1 MILNAKKR
9 PLIAV
14 ALLLTS
20 LGITTSC
27 IDNSYDLNK
36 DIDMTISAGGEHLAI
51 PVGYT
56 EKITLDKIIEIEE
69 GDDLQ
74 LVDGEYH
81 LLKGDDIEPS
91 TTKVED
97 VTIDEIKSNIE
108 KINISKDSS
117 TSSPQQRTSNE
128 NKYNTDFEKTGKIE
142 VTAKRID
149 EAVKEIGELE
159 AKDKVAFDIFI
170 NIEGEFSIVKVT
182 NLQIELPDFL
192 VFADTQD
199 TEGIIIDKDNHKL
212 SFNDFIL
219 KKNTTEEQGKFH
231 LQLIAYYFAEKAGT
245 GQGLVVT
252 NKEINETYDVKVSGT
267 AEVTLGTTTP
277 TVSSNDKLYIIPQI
291 MIAEMNVQ
299 NVTGVI
305 QPKITP
311 TNTIVKL
318 ENLPDFLSDNEV
330 ELEITNPTI
339 SFIANNPLET
349 PIILNGEMLGK
360 KADGSMIEGSTVKI
374 GNGSKDGNKIQLN
387 PGNNIIILSRTGKSN
402 QENSSTVQ
410 NIQVSDINNLIK
422 KIPDE
427 VNVTLNPVVKNDDY
441 YTVELKEDGY
451 TMEGNYDIDIPL
463 NFGSN
468 LKIVY
473 DETIDNFD
481 LDLEDVDIKKAIL
494 SINAVNT
501 IPLAMEIKNEN
512 VSALDANGNVIKDI
526 DVTVEGTITESKD
539 GKAEVS
545 STLNIN
551 LNETAEGAISKLDGL
566 KLKVTAVP
574 GQATDVQLLST
585 QWLQLT
591 DMKLKIPNG
600 IKVDLN

>member
-81 LLKGDDIEPS
+81 LLKKGNIDNATTEITEVRVTGTTTIIEA
-91 TTKVED
+91 T
-97 VTIDEIKSNIE
+97 EIAE
-108 KINISKDSS
+108 VA
-117 TSSPQQRTSNE
+117 TALTQ
-128 NKYNTDFEKTGKIE
+128 EKTIAAYINKTGTIE
-142 VTAKRID
+142 VSAHDID
-149 EAVKEIGELE
+149 DAIKEIGVLKASSPTELIINLGITAGENMDFDNITFTDLKITFPSILDFEPYTGLSNNILDLNGLTINKGEEKNISLQVKGYKFGNETPDGKKIIGNTLNINEDVIVEGKTTVLVE
-159 AKDKVAFDIFI
+159 AGSSGTISF
-170 NIEGEFSIVKVT
+170 T
-182 NLQIELPDFL
+182 PTIEL
-192 VFADTQD
+192 Q
-199 TEGIIIDKDNHKL
+199 
-212 SFNDFIL
+212 
-219 KKNTTEEQGKFH
+219 
-231 LQLIAYYFAEKAGT
+231 
-245 GQGLVVT
+245 
-252 NKEINETYDVKVSGT
+252 
-267 AEVTLGTTTP
+267 
-277 TVSSNDKLYIIPQI
+277 
-291 MIAEMNVQ
+291 EMDIQ
-299 NVTGVI
+299 SVTGVI
-305 QPKITP
+305 QPIIEP
-311 TNTIVKL
+311 TGSTVNL
-318 ENLPDFLSDNEV
+318 ENLPDFLEDDAT
-330 ELEITNPTI
+330 ELDITNPIFT
-339 SFIANNPLET
+339 FIAKNPLEA
-349 PIILNGEMLGK
+349 PIVLNGTMQGEK
-360 KADGSMIEGSTVKI
+360 NGSIIEGSTVILGRNGIDQQDIILEKGDNI
-374 GNGSKDGNKIQLN
+374 IALSRLGTGGPEGSK
-387 PGNNIIILSRTGKSN
+387 NIKVSN
-402 QENSSTVQ
+402 
-410 NIQVSDINNLIK
+410 INDLIK
-422 KIPDE
+422 KIPD
-427 VNVTLNPVVKNDDY
+427 VVKVDLNPLVEYATY
-441 YTVELKEDGY
+441 YTVDLTTSY
-451 TMEGNYDIDIPL
+451 AMESNYDIDIPL

>member
-81 LLKGDDIEPS
+81 LLKKGNIDNATTEIGEVTVTGTTTIIEATPIAEVA
-91 TTKVED
+91 TALT
-97 VTIDEIKSNIE
+97 
-108 KINISKDSS
+108 
-117 TSSPQQRTSNE
+117 Q
-128 NKYNTDFEKTGKIE
+128 EKTIAAYINKTGTIE
-142 VTAKRID
+142 VSAHDID
-149 EAVKEIGELE
+149 DAIKEIGVLKASSPTELIINLGITAGEKMDFDNITFTDLKITFPSILDFEPYTGLSNNILDLDGLTINKGEEKNISLQVKGYKFGNETPDGKKIIGNTLNINEDVIVEGKTTVLVE
-159 AKDKVAFDIFI
+159 AGSSGTISF
-170 NIEGEFSIVKVT
+170 T
-182 NLQIELPDFL
+182 PTIEL
-192 VFADTQD
+192 Q
-199 TEGIIIDKDNHKL
+199 
-212 SFNDFIL
+212 
-219 KKNTTEEQGKFH
+219 
-231 LQLIAYYFAEKAGT
+231 
-245 GQGLVVT
+245 
-252 NKEINETYDVKVSGT
+252 
-267 AEVTLGTTTP
+267 
-277 TVSSNDKLYIIPQI
+277 
-291 MIAEMNVQ
+291 EMDIQ
-299 NVTGVI
+299 SVTGVI
-305 QPKITP
+305 QPIIEP
-311 TNTIVKL
+311 TGSTVNL
-318 ENLPDFLSDNEV
+318 ENLPDFLEDDAT
-330 ELEITNPTI
+330 ELDITNPIFT
-339 SFIANNPLET
+339 FIAKNPLEA
-349 PIILNGEMLGK
+349 PIVLNGTMQGEK
-360 KADGSMIEGSTVKI
+360 NGSIIEGSTVILGRNGIDQQDIILEKGDNI
-374 GNGSKDGNKIQLN
+374 IALSRLGTGGPEGSK
-387 PGNNIIILSRTGKSN
+387 NIKVSN
-402 QENSSTVQ
+402 
-410 NIQVSDINNLIK
+410 INDLIK
-422 KIPDE
+422 KIPD
-427 VNVTLNPVVKNDDY
+427 VVKVDLNPLVEYATY
-441 YTVELKEDGY
+441 YTVDLTTSY
-451 TMEGNYDIDIPL
+451 AMESNYDIDIPL

>member
-81 LLKGDDIEPS
+81 LLKKGNIDNATTEIGEVTVTGTTTIIEATPIAEVAIALTHGQTMAAS
-91 TTKVED
+91 
-97 VTIDEIKSNIE
+97 
-108 KINISKDSS
+108 IN
-117 TSSPQQRTSNE
+117 
-128 NKYNTDFEKTGKIE
+128 KTGTIE
-142 VTAKRID
+142 VSAHDID
-149 EAVKEIGELE
+149 DAIKEIGALKASSPTELIINLGITAGE
-159 AKDKVAFDIFI
+159 NMDFDNITFTDLKIRFPSILDFEPYTGLSNNILDLDGLTI
-170 NIEGEFSIVKVT
+170 NKGEEKNISLQVKGYKFGNETPDGKKIIGNTLNINEEVIVEGKTTVDVKMGSSGT
-182 NLQIELPDFL
+182 INFTPTIEL
-192 VFADTQD
+192 Q
-199 TEGIIIDKDNHKL
+199 
-212 SFNDFIL
+212 
-219 KKNTTEEQGKFH
+219 
-231 LQLIAYYFAEKAGT
+231 
-245 GQGLVVT
+245 
-252 NKEINETYDVKVSGT
+252 
-267 AEVTLGTTTP
+267 
-277 TVSSNDKLYIIPQI
+277 
-291 MIAEMNVQ
+291 EMDIQ
-299 NVTGVI
+299 SVTGVI
-305 QPKITP
+305 QPIIEP
-311 TNTIVKL
+311 TGSTVNL
-318 ENLPDFLSDNEV
+318 ENLPDFLEDDAT
-330 ELEITNPTI
+330 ELDITNPIFT
-339 SFIANNPLET
+339 FIAKNPLEA
-349 PIILNGEMLGK
+349 PIVLNGTMQGEK
-360 KADGSMIEGSTVKI
+360 NGSIIEGSTVILGRNGIDQQDIILEKGDNI
-374 GNGSKDGNKIQLN
+374 IALSRLGTGGPEGSK
-387 PGNNIIILSRTGKSN
+387 NIKVSN
-402 QENSSTVQ
+402 
-410 NIQVSDINNLIK
+410 INDLIK
-422 KIPDE
+422 KIPD
-427 VNVTLNPVVKNDDY
+427 VVKVDLNPLVEYATY
-441 YTVELKEDGY
+441 YTVDLTTSY
-451 TMEGNYDIDIPL
+451 AMESNYDIDIPL